1 MSKGIGC
8 LGIIIICGLIG
19 SCFSSGDTPKEQI
32 STSSTV
38 VETSSQVTSTTP
50 EIPEKICTIA
60 GIGDNIETWINSHD
74 EPNRDNG
81 MIKNFQNDKFV
92 VNFADNRALNI
103 TFQNNNGKKDTDLI
117 NQMLPTDIVKI
128 SEEEDTSDNMIKKHK
143 EIYQSELIKTVI
155 SGSDGTVTL
164 IDQYDNNTGK
174 YISTIIDCTP
184 KLK

>member
-1 MSKGIGC
+1 
-8 LGIIIICGLIG
+8 
-19 SCFSSGDTPKEQI
+19 
-32 STSSTV
+32 
-38 VETSSQVTSTTP
+38 
-50 EIPEKICTIA
+50 
-60 GIGDNIETWINSHD
+60 
-74 EPNRDNG
+74 
-81 MIKNFQNDKFV
+81 
-92 VNFADNRALNI
+92 
-103 TFQNNNGKKDTDLI
+103 
-117 NQMLPTDIVKI
+117 MLPTDIVKI